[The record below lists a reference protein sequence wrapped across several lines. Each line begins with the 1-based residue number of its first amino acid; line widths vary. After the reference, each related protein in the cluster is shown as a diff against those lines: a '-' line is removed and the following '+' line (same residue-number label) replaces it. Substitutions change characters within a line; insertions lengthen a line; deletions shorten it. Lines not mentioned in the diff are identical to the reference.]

1 MHVAEGLRLT
11 LHSHVTQLALLLALS
26 LLGLVLSFGFGRL
39 EVKRGAASGTVK
51 RAEGALERASL
62 AVLRLGGGR
71 GLLLLVVPGLGLSL
85 FALLGSGGS
94 VSSVG
99 RAAFVCLS
107 LLVGAATALLQA
119 RFALGLGA
127 RAASSAAATRA
138 RGSARALRPLLRAA
152 VAIAVFGDGLG
163 LLGLATVFAS
173 LYAIRGG
180 FAAPQPNAQLA
191 AEVVRLL
198 PAFALGAAVT
208 SLALAREGSVT
219 AAAARVGG
227 TQAAPSDSIPRGDA
241 RDPALLAQLMG
252 GLVGELLP
260 STLVGYVAGLV
271 ATVGAAVLA
280 VSGAAPGVNTL
291 ACLVLVV
298 LVRAFGAVA
307 AVCGVFAASVTDDE
321 HPARALV
328 RGQVSAVVVA
338 AFGLGAALFW
348 LEREQLAALF
358 AAAALGL
365 LTTAVVSRAAA
376 GPLRLRA
383 PREAQDSLGTGDAA
397 VIVRGVGKSFSR
409 LGPALLAPALAVALL
424 EHWLAAHV
432 APGLL
437 WLGFVVGAV
446 ALLPFGQALLGFGL
460 LSEHTRGVAALARLE
475 LERAR
480 GSKLDDASTQGRL
493 AGSTQGSLV
502 LALALLLGLLSLAG
516 NATTPGPSLG
526 PVAIS
531 VGLGGLL
538 VLLFGSRVAQSA
550 LSGARLVAAE
560 AERQWLEQSRNATPA
575 EATPSYKPCVDAA
588 FSAAQNGSIVEL
600 GLLLS
605 CPFAFGA
612 LLRLAS
618 GVSASGTLGT
628 FGVAAV
634 GAGLIFTLGARATRA
649 LLGEPRL
656 RPRDRELGSGSAAA
670 SQAESLGDL
679 VGVTAATSS
688 EVLAL
693 VLALT
698 VLCLAPL
705 LR

>member
-1 MHVAEGLRLT
+1 LPKAPRLT
-11 LHSHVTQLALLLALS
+11 PASHVTQLALLLALS
-26 LLGLVLSFGFGRL
+26 LLGSVLSFGFGRL
-39 EVKRGAASGTVK
+39 EVKRGGVSGTVK

-62 AVLRLGGGR
+62 AILRLSGGR
-71 GLLLLVVPGLGLSL
+71 GLVLQLVPALGLSL
-85 FALLGSGGS
+85 FALLGAGGS
-94 VSSVG
+94 VSGVG
-99 RAAFVCLS
+99 RAAFVCVS
-107 LLVGAATALLQA
+107 LLVGAASALLQA

-127 RAASSAAATRA
+127 RAASSAAAARA
-138 RGSARALRPLLRAA
+138 RGSSRALRPLLRAA
-152 VAIAVFGDGLG
+152 VAITLFGDGLG
-163 LLGLATVFAS
+163 LLGLAGAFAS

-208 SLALAREGSVT
+208 ALALAREGSV
-219 AAAARVGG
+219 AASAARVGG
-227 TQAAPSDSIPRGDA
+227 SQAAPWDSTPQGDA

-260 STLVGYVAGLV
+260 SALVGYVAGLV
-271 ATVGAAVLA
+271 VTVGAAALA

-321 HPARALV
+321 HPTRALT

-358 AAAALGL
+358 VAATLGL
-365 LTTAVVSRAAA
+365 LTTAIVSRATAR
-376 GPLRLRA
+376 PFRLRA
-383 PREAQDSLGTGDAA
+383 PREAPDSLNAGDAA
-397 VIVRGVGKSFSR
+397 VIVRSVGKSFSR
-409 LGPALLAPALAVALL
+409 LAPALLTPALAVALL

-432 APGLL
+432 ATGLL
-437 WLGFVVGAV
+437 WLSFVTGAL
-446 ALLPFGQALLGFGL
+446 ALLPFGQALLGFAL

-480 GSKLDDASTQGRL
+480 ASKLDEASSQGKL
-493 AGSTQGSLV
+493 TGSTQGSLV
-502 LALALLLGLLSLAG
+502 LALGLLLGLLSLAS
-516 NATTPGPSLG
+516 NAGTSSSNLG
-526 PVAIS
+526 PVAVS

-538 VLLFGSRVAQSA
+538 VLFFGSRAAQSA
-550 LSGARLVAAE
+550 VGGARLVATE
-560 AERQWLEQSRNATPA
+560 AERQWLEQSRNSSSAA
-575 EATPSYKPCVDAA
+575 EATPSYKPCVEAA
-588 FSAAQNGSIVEL
+588 FSAAQGGSVLEL
-600 GLLLS
+600 GVLLL
-605 CPFAFGA
+605 CPFLFAA
-612 LLRLAS
+612 LLRVAS
-618 GVSASGTLGT
+618 GVGAPATLGT

-634 GAGLIFTLGARATRA
+634 AAGLIFTLGARATRA
-649 LLGEPRL
+649 LLRETRL
-656 RPRDRELGSGSAAA
+656 RAQQRELGSGSAAA
-670 SQAESLGDL
+670 PQAESLGDL

-688 EVLAL
+688 EALAL